1 MAGDSRNVAMSEI
14 AAEIESDRETLRE
27 LMAAMDL
34 TPSLLKTVTG
44 SLGEKAA
51 RIKLGGVSRRSSL
64 GGLLELEV
72 LITGVS
78 GKLQLWRALSAVDT
92 ADSRLGRFD
101 FTRLAQRAEV
111 QRRRLEELHERAALN
126 ALGAH
131 R

>member
-14 AAEIESDRETLRE
+14 AAEIESDRQTLRE

-44 SLGEKAA
+44 WLGEKAA

-64 GGLLELEV
+64 GLLELEV

-78 GKLQLWRALSAVDT
+78 GKLQLWRALSAVDA

-101 FTRLAQRAEV
+101 FRRLAQRAEE
-111 QRRRLEELHERAALN
+111 QRRRLEELHERAAPK
-126 ALGAH
+126 ALGGAH